1 MTEKHFISIW
11 FFIGA
16 ILTIYGVLI
25 TGASIYNLFVP
36 PPQTVV
42 LEHLHAGIWWGLLLL
57 VMGLFYAI
65 KFFPKKS

>member
-11 FFIGA
+11 FFIGV

-25 TGASIYNLFVP
+25 TGAGIYNFFVP
-36 PPQTVV
+36 PTQPVV
-42 LEHLHAGIWWGLLLL
+42 LGQLHAGIWWGLLLL
-57 VMGLFYAI
+57 IMGVFYAV